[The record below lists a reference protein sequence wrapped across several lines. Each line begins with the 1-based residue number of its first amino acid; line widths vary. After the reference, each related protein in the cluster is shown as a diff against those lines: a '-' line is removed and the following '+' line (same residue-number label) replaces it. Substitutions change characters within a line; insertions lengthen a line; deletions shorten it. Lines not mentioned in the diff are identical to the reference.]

1 MLVLIIRMI
10 KQTYFIVL
18 LNNSPMLPPF
28 SDRFNTLFT
37 ITFYRKTKQPP
48 EINSEGCL
56 FLFAS
61 ESKTI
66 LCKLVACH
74 PSRGKASS

>member
-1 MLVLIIRMI
+1 
-10 KQTYFIVL
+10 
-18 LNNSPMLPPF
+18 MLPPF
-28 SDRFNTLFT
+28 SDRSNTLFT

-66 LCKLVACH
+66 LYKFGCMSPFKRKSILMIVRNLAH
-74 PSRGKASS
+74 YSR